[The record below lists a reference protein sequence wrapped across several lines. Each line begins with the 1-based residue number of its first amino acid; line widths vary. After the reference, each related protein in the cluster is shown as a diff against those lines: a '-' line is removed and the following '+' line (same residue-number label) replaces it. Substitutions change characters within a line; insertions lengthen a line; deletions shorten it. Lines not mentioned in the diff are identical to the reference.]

1 MNCFKRT
8 KKLTVSLII
17 ILCFA
22 IVTECSSKANDKQTT
37 KNDNIEVIQ
46 ETEKSEDKISE
57 NLSYIFDIIYTNEYN
72 LISDLQPE
80 SLNQYDIDKFE
91 NAKEYFTESSFVDIV
106 GKHFYISNI
115 FHISNLEC
123 DTSIDS
129 IEIDVRETGDNE
141 RVCYIAMDIK
151 LDYADVSKDIEFL
164 DLNAIATVIKVNDE
178 WKIDNIQVNKYTFRN
193 KRYN

>member
-22 IVTECSSKANDKQTT
+22 IVTGCSSKANDKQTT

-141 RVCYIAMDIK
+141 RVCYITMNIK